1 MAGKPPPARL
11 LLVEGADEQHVV
23 ERLCERHQYTPNF
36 RICDKR
42 GFPRLKPAISPE
54 AKTSGRIALGILVD
68 ANGDPGGKWQA
79 IAYQLRK
86 AEIEAPASM
95 GPAGTI
101 IDGGDDKPRVGI
113 WLMPDNGSK
122 GQIEDFVRELIPSCD
137 PIWPRA
143 EDYIEA
149 IPEPDRKFK
158 PQKGLRASIHAW
170 LAVREEPRRMGLA
183 ITAGDLDANAEPA
196 ERFMSWLRRLFG

>member
-1 MAGKPPPARL
+1 
-11 LLVEGADEQHVV
+11 
-23 ERLCERHQYTPNF
+23 
-36 RICDKR
+36 
-42 GFPRLKPAISPE
+42 
-54 AKTSGRIALGILVD
+54 
-68 ANGDPGGKWQA
+68 
-79 IAYQLRK
+79 
-86 AEIEAPASM
+86 
-95 GPAGTI
+95 
-101 IDGGDDKPRVGI
+101 
-113 WLMPDNGSK
+113 MPDNGSK

-137 PIWPRA
+137 PIWPLA